1 MSEILDWIDNYWMKE
16 RTNESCECFEM
27 KSNVKW
33 STFLTLFD
41 FWRKIDVTF
50 QLKFIFVTTKVIPF
64 LVEVTRFLKK

>member
-1 MSEILDWIDNYWMKE
+1 
-16 RTNESCECFEM
+16 M

-41 FWRKIDVTF
+41 FCRKIDVTF

-64 LVEVTRFLKK
+64 LVEVTRKKNRL